1 MYVYM
6 PSFVLLLQHGLLM
19 NIHLTSFILLFEHSL
34 QINIYCCIICC
45 LNFFQLI
52 KCFFAIFCLKY
63 GLVKAIFYGMMQCS
77 ERQKCHFR
85 ASNFKNFPGG
95 MPPDPPSY
103 AGPRILLQSDFT
115 LDPPMKTLSIVSN
128 YCP

>member
-6 PSFVLLLQHGLLM
+6 PSFVLLFQHGLQM
-19 NIHLTSFILLFEHSL
+19 NIHLTSFILLFEHGL
-34 QINIYCCIICC
+34 QINIYCCMICC

-85 ASNFKNFPGG
+85 ASNFKNFSGG
-95 MPPDPPSY
+95 
-103 AGPRILLQSDFT
+103 ACPRTPLVMRDLGFCYSQILSWIR
-115 LDPPMKTLSIVSN
+115 PW
-128 YCP
+128 